1 MPDITLFMAGLGGGG
16 AERVMLYLARGFV
29 EKGLSVD
36 LVLVKTDGPSI
47 SLIPPQVR
55 VINLDTRRLL
65 RSFPALISYLRKN
78 QPKALLSAMEDINVV
93 ALLCRC
99 LAGVS
104 TRVVVSVHNTLSVES
119 QTSTQ
124 IKKRLA
130 PYLAKLFYP
139 LADRVVTVSQGS
151 ADDLISLGLSP
162 EIVKVIYN
170 PVVTPELLKKAAE
183 PLTHPW
189 FLPGESP
196 VILAVGR
203 LDKQKDFP
211 TLIRAFAQVKQQRP
225 ARLMILGEGQDRNLL
240 ESLVQ
245 ELGLE
250 KDVALPGFVDNPF
263 AYMKRSALFVLSSL
277 YEGLPTVLI
286 EAIAVGTPVVST
298 DCKSG
303 PAEILENGKYG
314 KLVPVGDIPAMAEA
328 IINALE
334 NPLDSTLLQQKSGE
348 FLLEKAV
355 KQYLEVLQIARR

>member
-55 VINLDTRRLL
+55 VINLNTRRLV
-65 RSFPALISYLRKN
+65 RSFPALIGYLQKN

-93 ALLCRC
+93 ALLCRR

-119 QTSTQ
+119 KTSTQ

-130 PYLAKLFYP
+130 PYLARLFYP
-139 LADRVVTVSQGS
+139 LADQVVAVSQGS
-151 ADDLISLGLSP
+151 AVDLINLGLSK
-162 EIVKVIYN
+162 ESVKVIYN

-189 FLPGESP
+189 FLPGEPP

-225 ARLMILGEGQDRNLL
+225 ARLIILGEGQDRVSL
-240 ESLVQ
+240 EALVQ

-250 KDVALPGFVDNPF
+250 KEVALPGFVDNPF

-303 PAEILENGKYG
+303 PAEILENGRYG
-314 KLVPVGDIPAMAEA
+314 KLVPVGDIPAMAQA
-328 IINALE
+328 IISALE
-334 NPLDSTLLQQKSGE
+334 HPLDAALLQQKAEE
-348 FLLEKAV
+348 FLLEKAAS
-355 KQYLEVLQIARR
+355 QYLEVLQVD